1 MNKDDFEND
10 DSIADAIDESRII
23 QHQSG

>member
-10 DSIADAIDESRII
+10 DSVADAIDESRII